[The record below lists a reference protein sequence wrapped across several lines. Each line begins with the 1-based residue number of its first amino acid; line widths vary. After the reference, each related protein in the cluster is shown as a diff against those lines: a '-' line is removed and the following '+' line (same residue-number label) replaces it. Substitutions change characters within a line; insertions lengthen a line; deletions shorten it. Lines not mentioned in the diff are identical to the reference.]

1 MSATRPPFVTLRGK
15 EIRLEPFTRDRII
28 DLIPAIGH
36 PIVFESGYGR
46 GIEAFHED
54 EDAFA
59 EWALDYY
66 HFDRGNPYLVIVE
79 NGPLRDRVI
88 GTTTLTDFEEERE
101 AAHIGWT
108 AFDPRVWGSVAN
120 AESKYLL
127 LDLAFS
133 HGFGRIKLQADIMN
147 KRSQKAIQ
155 AIGAT
160 YEGISRRDAK
170 RADGTW
176 RDAAIFSIIIDDWP
190 RVKANLE
197 KIIEERS
204 REPIEYRDIVD

>member
-1 MSATRPPFVTLRGK
+1 MSASRPPLVTIRGK

-28 DLIPAIGH
+28 DLMPAIGH
-36 PIVFESGYGR
+36 PIVFEEGYGG
-46 GIEAFHED
+46 GIDAFS
-54 EDAFA
+54 EDADLFA

-66 HFDRGNPYLVIVE
+66 NFDTANPYLVVVE

-88 GTTTLTDFEEERE
+88 GTTTLGDFNERNE
-101 AAHIGWT
+101 SAHIGWT

-127 LDLAFS
+127 LELAFS
-133 HGFGRIKLQADIMN
+133 HGFGRIKIQTDIIN

-160 YEGISRRDAK
+160 YEGISRRDK
-170 RADGTW
+170 QRADGTW
-176 RDAAIFSIIIDDWP
+176 RDAAVFSIIIDDWP

-197 KIIEERS
+197 RMIEDRS
-204 REPIEYRDIVD
+204 HEPIEFRDIVD